1 MSQIESDRNA
11 DSMCNFANE
20 GKLQTQQN
28 QQGERSHKEHK
39 THLKKR
45 PLIDRVTMS
54 PISQR
59 LKCVQSRTK
68 WHNGHHNNKK
78 LGHQSRPSKQVY

>member
-1 MSQIESDRNA
+1 
-11 DSMCNFANE
+11 MCNFANE
-20 GKLQTQQN
+20 GKLQTK
-28 QQGERSHKEHK
+28 GRSHKEHK

-59 LKCVQSRTK
+59 FKMHNLQPN
-68 WHNGHHNNKK
+68 WHNGHYNNNK
-78 LGHQSRPSKQVY
+78 LGHHQL